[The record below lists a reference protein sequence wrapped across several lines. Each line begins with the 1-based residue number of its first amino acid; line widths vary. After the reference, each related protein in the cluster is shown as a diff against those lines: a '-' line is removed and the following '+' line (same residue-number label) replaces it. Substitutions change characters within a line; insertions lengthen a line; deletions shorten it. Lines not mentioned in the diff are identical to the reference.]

1 MNTVF
6 VAVLFLCV
14 PTNCIFA
21 TTPQQIYKSEAQC
34 NTEISKLTQEFVTE
48 IPNGVAQSI
57 CIKVTVGET

>member
-21 TTPQQIYKSEAQC
+21 TTPQQIYKTETQC
-34 NTEISKLTQEFVTE
+34 NVEMNKLAQEFVNE
-48 IPNGVAQSI
+48 IPNGVSQGI

>member
-21 TTPQQIYKSEAQC
+21 TTPQQVYKTETQC
-34 NTEISKLTQEFVTE
+34 NMEIAKLAQEFVTE
-48 IPNGVAQSI
+48 IPNGVSQGI